1 MSENKFLYRL
11 TLCSRDIRPAVER
24 LEVDGHLPKEWY
36 LFKDPSYIGKYTF
49 INSEAFTIRSNSISE
64 LESFL
69 DVAVNYDVSY
79 YLLEL
84 KPEVEESGI
93 ALPKFA

>member
-1 MSENKFLYRL
+1 M

-24 LEVDGHLPKEWY
+24 LEADGHLPKEWY
-36 LFKDPSYIGKYTF
+36 LFRDPSYIGKYTF

-93 ALPKFA
+93 TLPKFA